1 MGSSYIYE
9 RGFDSLLD
17 PPPYTE
23 NLPKIIENN
32 DKNQSQSR
40 FKFRQ
45 RHFRLRTF
53 LDFLRKCHF
62 PNPTPFT
69 NSIIIFETST
79 PSPNQHFF
87 KKSTSYV
94 ASAQSTRTKMTAIW
108 FSSYELF
115 VKMDT
120 FQFTLRLKVSIFVK
134 NHFFIL
140 SNLKI
145 VFKGLCVPTSEAS
158 CSSYFM
164 KADRQKPTFIF
175 PLSPQPQ
182 DQKNP
187 GHLQTEAQHL
197 TV

>member
-1 MGSSYIYE
+1 MTWRDGSIRAY
-9 RGFDSLLD
+9 R
-17 PPPYTE
+17 T
-23 NLPKIIENN
+23 
-32 DKNQSQSR
+32 SR
-40 FKFRQ
+40 AF
-45 RHFRLRTF
+45 
-53 LDFLRKCHF
+53 FLRRKPVFYFFRSPGPGPRTRDKHF
-62 PNPTPFT
+62 
-69 NSIIIFETST
+69 S
-79 PSPNQHFF
+79 

-145 VFKGLCVPTSEAS
+145 VFKGFCVPTSEAS

-164 KADRQKPTFIF
+164 KTDRQNPNFKCAR
-175 PLSPQPQ
+175 SPQIQ

-187 GHLQTEAQHL
+187 GPLQTEAQRL
-197 TV
+197 TM